1 MYYTAIQSSTSDVL
15 LPVCTGSRIKYSKHI
30 TYSMHI
36 LISVLY
42 ALHTVKW
49 KKIYL
54 LKIYRSDTHTICSTA
69 CTPFV
74 EHRKLFLWETLNCSY
89 IYKNIRKMI
98 FLFVNLD
105 QVLPLYL
112 SILFQFLI
120 FCLCVVLCFFLL
132 FKFAADRREA
142 RENK

>member
-74 EHRKLFLWETLNCSY
+74 EHRKLFLLSLRNSELL
-89 IYKNIRKMI
+89 IYLQEYTENDFFIRKSRPGATSLSFNSFSI
-98 FLFVNLD
+98 PNFLFV
-105 QVLPLYL
+105 
-112 SILFQFLI
+112 
-120 FCLCVVLCFFLL
+120 CCVVFF
-132 FKFAADRREA
+132 FAF
-142 RENK
+142 